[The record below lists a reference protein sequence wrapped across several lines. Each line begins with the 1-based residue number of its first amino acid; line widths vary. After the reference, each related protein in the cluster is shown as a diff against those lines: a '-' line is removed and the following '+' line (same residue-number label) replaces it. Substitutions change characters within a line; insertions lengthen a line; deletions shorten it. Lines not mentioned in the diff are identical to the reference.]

1 MRSMGGSGSGLDHPA
16 TPACDPRKPPSAL
29 QLGAT
34 SPPMAAQGPAV
45 VERLRR
51 PMTNSAGKPEP
62 SGGSWRKGI
71 GGPGGRDGVHRS
83 TGCGVCSPEG
93 LRGEPLTAP
102 TPSTWPG
109 ERERGGNSDEVF
121 RRLLLPDSTR
131 PPGLI
136 QRYRE
141 ELQARHYARRTVAT
155 YEQWLRRFLRFHHL
169 RHPREMGSEE
179 VNAFLTHLAV
189 ELRVSA
195 STQNQALSA
204 LLFLYRELL
213 EQDLDLERLVR
224 AHKPRRLPVVL
235 TTEEVRSV
243 LQRLEGCDALV
254 AGLLY
259 GSGLRLME
267 ALRLRV
273 HDLDFN
279 RRELTVRN
287 GKGGKDRR
295 TLLPERLSKELR
307 NHLEEVRQIHQRD
320 LMNGWGRVVLP
331 YALARKYPNAA
342 VEWGWQWVFPQQR
355 RWQDPTSGEQ
365 GRHHLDPSLIQKS
378 VRRAVLAAGISKP
391 ASCHSL
397 RHSFATHLLERGQ
410 DIRTI
415 QELLGHSDL
424 KTTMIYTHVLNR
436 GPMGVASP
444 ADLL

>member
-1 MRSMGGSGSGLDHPA
+1 M
-16 TPACDPRKPPSAL
+16 
-29 QLGAT
+29 
-34 SPPMAAQGPAV
+34 
-45 VERLRR
+45 
-51 PMTNSAGKPEP
+51 
-62 SGGSWRKGI
+62 
-71 GGPGGRDGVHRS
+71 
-83 TGCGVCSPEG
+83 
-93 LRGEPLTAP
+93 
-102 TPSTWPG
+102 
-109 ERERGGNSDEVF
+109 
-121 RRLLLPDSTR
+121 
-131 PPGLI
+131 
-136 QRYRE
+136 
-141 ELQARHYARRTVAT
+141 
-155 YEQWLRRFLRFHHL
+155 RRFLRFHGM
-169 RHPREMGSEE
+169 RHPREMGSYE

-189 ELRVSA
+189 ELNVSD

-243 LQRLEGCDALV
+243 LRRLEGCDALV

-320 LMNGWGRVVLP
+320 LMDGWGRVGLP

-355 RWQDPTSGEQ
+355 RWQDPTSGEK